1 MGWFRDLRIINK
13 LLISFLIIIAI
24 GAIGLLINIF
34 DMKNT
39 SQATDRMVLETKK
52 VTALREFQ
60 SVYAS
65 VEMFERSYLL
75 TGKEEFLEKREAAEE
90 TAAKHLKEAVVLAS
104 GDEKEEFNKLAE
116 MMEGEEEFPRVV
128 ELFKA
133 GKKKEAAALT
143 QELYGE
149 VLDEAD
155 EEIGKI
161 VSNAQYHLN
170 EANIQAQQQV
180 RKTMGVSVF
189 VAIIAVLLS
198 FVIGIGLANS
208 ITRPIAHFRD
218 IAEKVSLGELD
229 VKISVDQ
236 KNEIG
241 DLGSAFERMVTAVRF
256 FASEN
261 EALEKGEGKE
271 ERA

>member
-1 MGWFRDLRIINK
+1 MSWFRDLKIINK
-13 LLISFLIIIAI
+13 LLISFLIIIVI
-24 GAIGLLINIF
+24 GAIGLLINII

-39 SQATDRMVLETKK
+39 SQTTDRMVRETKK

-75 TGKEEFLEKREAAEE
+75 TGNEEFLEKRENAEISA
-90 TAAKHLKEAVVLAS
+90 TKHLNDALALAS
-104 GDEKEEFNKLAE
+104 GDEKSEFNELAE

-155 EEIGKI
+155 EQIGKI
-161 VSNAQYHLN
+161 ISNAQYRLN
-170 EANIQAQQQV
+170 EANLQAQQQV
-180 RKTMGVSVF
+180 RKTMGVSIL

-198 FVIGIGLANS
+198 FSIGIGLANS
-208 ITRPIAHFRD
+208 ITKPIAHFRD
-218 IAEKVSLGELD
+218 IAEKVSLGDLD

-261 EALEKGEGKE
+261 EDLEKDAKKE
-271 ERA
+271 ERI